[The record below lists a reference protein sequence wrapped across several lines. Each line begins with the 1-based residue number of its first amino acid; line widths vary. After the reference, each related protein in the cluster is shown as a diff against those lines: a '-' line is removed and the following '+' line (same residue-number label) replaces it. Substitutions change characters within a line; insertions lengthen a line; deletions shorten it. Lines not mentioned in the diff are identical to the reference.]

1 MSDGTLTKDQFRNR
15 IVGLRWIK
23 ASEIKRNPR
32 NFRRHP
38 EFQQNVLEGAL
49 RELGITG
56 AVIVRPDGDGYMLLD
71 GELRSN
77 VLDDQ
82 EVAALETDLE
92 PHEDALFL
100 STYDPITAMATVDTE
115 TLDGVLRD
123 VQTGEASLQEFLSE
137 QAENAGIT
145 PPEMDYEPPESD
157 QKGFRSYVFS
167 LTDKQYEVV
176 DEAIT
181 YAKELVS
188 GGDNPHAPS
197 NALAHICSGFLNQ
210 HETS

>member
-1 MSDGTLTKDQFRNR
+1 MTEQTLTKDEFRNR

-32 NFRRHP
+32 NFRKHP

-115 TLDGVLRD
+115 TLDGVLRE

-137 QAENAGIT
+137 QAVNAGVT
-145 PPEMDYEPPESD
+145 EPGNVDAPEEFGSYGDDIETEYKCPSCGYEW
-157 QKGFRSYVFS
+157 
-167 LTDKQYEVV
+167 
-176 DEAIT
+176 
-181 YAKELVS
+181 S
-188 GGDNPHAPS
+188 GQPR
-197 NALAHICSGFLNQ
+197 
-210 HETS
+210 